1 MNAEKKQYGV
11 AIIACGARGK
21 AHAAVWST
29 LEDVA
34 IKAVTDVD
42 EERGKQL
49 AREYDAEVVEDY
61 RAAIDREDVDIVSV
75 CTPACA
81 HADPTVFAAERGK
94 HVLCEKPMALT
105 LADGTRMMDAAGRNN
120 VKLSFSFQNQF
131 SEVTEKLRQI
141 MDDAE
146 IGRPVMARVVSG
158 AEIRPKLAMHSRTG
172 NNGPISDSAPHTFTL
187 WRYIFRSEPVRVQ
200 AGGMTIAKDSDIL
213 KEIEDIALDTA
224 TLIVTFASGDIG
236 VDSVTWGLPRGTK
249 PTRYQDMVGPKG
261 MIKPAANS
269 LILMKGAEQ
278 TVLESLP
285 RGGDPAQVAAFLTC
299 IEEDIEPRNTGRDA
313 FIALQMSLAALE
325 SIETGRAVPIEVG
338 RKY

>member
-1 MNAEKKQYGV
+1 MN
-11 AIIACGARGK
+11 
-21 AHAAVWST
+21 
-29 LEDVA
+29 
-34 IKAVTDVD
+34 
-42 EERGKQL
+42 
-49 AREYDAEVVEDY
+49 
-61 RAAIDREDVDIVSV
+61 
-75 CTPACA
+75 
-81 HADPTVFAAERGK
+81 
-94 HVLCEKPMALT
+94 
-105 LADGTRMMDAAGRNN
+105 
-120 VKLSFSFQNQF
+120 
-131 SEVTEKLRQI
+131 
-141 MDDAE
+141 
-146 IGRPVMARVVSG
+146 
-158 AEIRPKLAMHSRTG
+158 
-172 NNGPISDSAPHTFTL
+172 
-187 WRYIFRSEPVRVQ
+187 
-200 AGGMTIAKDSDIL
+200 KDSDIL

-278 TVLESLP
+278 TVLENLP
-285 RGGDPAQVAAFLTC
+285 RGGDPAQVAAFLKC